1 MNQTSSWQGNADAYH
16 GRDASREHPHDPRGN
31 CCPEVSSQLE
41 RAGLAA
47 NGKADPVLQRE
58 AVNFASLHEGMEAT
72 SGAVISTS

>member
-1 MNQTSSWQGNADAYH
+1 MPAMVGMPAVIIPVTPW
-16 GRDASREHPHDPRGN
+16 GN

-47 NGKADPVLQRE
+47 NGKTDPVLHRE
-58 AVNFASLHEGMEAT
+58 AVNFVSLREWMKAT